1 MDYKA
6 MSYKAM
12 SQHETDKDRKI
23 LPGLVALTAAEAK
36 QVAGGVSS
44 APLPPPAL
52 PGGRTV
58 VTAAVLPFNRYGEP
72 IYLPPWLT
80 SGIVPSILGAADSPM
95 F

>member
-1 MDYKA
+1 MGYV
-6 MSYKAM
+6 AM
-12 SQHETDKDRKI
+12 SQHETDQNLKS
-23 LPGLVALTAAEAK
+23 LPLPIMLTAAEAK
-36 QVAGGVSS
+36 QVAGGGSS
-44 APLPPPAL
+44 APLPRHTLA
-52 PGGRTV
+52 GGRTV